1 MLQIGKPPLQTPEGR
16 TFNSRF
22 HAPGHEC
29 ENLWCVKGG
38 SLQDNFRKCR
48 KGVFLLVL
56 RGAWRLSPSIVS
68 ASRIISRLALQAFSI
83 SAFQVRLYFMV

>member
-56 RGAWRLSPSIVS
+56 RGAWRLSS
-68 ASRIISRLALQAFSI
+68 FH
-83 SAFQVRLYFMV
+83 

>member
-1 MLQIGKPPLQTPEGR
+1 MLQIGKPPLQTAEGK

-22 HAPGHEC
+22 YSPSHEC
-29 ENLWCVKGG
+29 ENLWGAKGG
-38 SLQDNFRKCR
+38 SLQDNLRKCR
-48 KGVFLLVL
+48 KRVFLLVL
-56 RGAWRLSPSIVS
+56 RSAWRLSPSIVS